1 MTKAIDKITSEGVSR
16 RGFLGGL
23 AALSGAVAIGAAGCS
38 PKSGDEGESNGGST
52 TPTAKT
58 SDADPI
64 APAAVPAA
72 WDEEADVVIVGTGGG
87 LVAAVYAAMKGKK
100 VTVLEKGATW
110 GGSSKETDIFSVLG
124 SKTQQAIYQAL
135 GAQLAE
141 INPEGAA
148 QLSALGQLPPE
159 VMRQQWMATYFTR
172 PNGGDTGELPDGTT
186 GLRAC
191 APVQPMLQTL
201 CTCIPDA
208 IDFMAGCGVPWGPV
222 TMFGSAGMI
231 SGVCPQGSETGGI
244 VARANYSAFEI
255 LYNKAVEL
263 GASFHFSTPATALVM
278 DGDKVVGVTCSGE
291 VGNVKANDGVIL
303 ATGGMTF
310 NQDLLKEYVPHVYH
324 RCFNSTATSGDE
336 GDGIRMGL
344 GAGATISGY
353 DSSFIF
359 DGGVDNGVW
368 GRYLYKGDVQVS
380 RQPWCS
386 FTNAGNRIP
395 YYPVTT
401 LGFTKQAGIH
411 MHNPGHCSY
420 VVFDSHYDEIIKN
433 WDATGKNQLICRN
446 PITREKWAAAGDN
459 VKRFT
464 SGSLD
469 EDYTIGMQE
478 GIDGGYIFTA
488 NTLEELADKMG
499 LQRSVV
505 TGAVANWNAMCDAGE
520 DTLYHLDPAWLVKVQ
535 DGPFYGMK
543 VGGTVLATMC
553 GLTVNTS
560 MQVLNAKAEP
570 ICGLYATGCTAGGL
584 GGDSNYG
591 DCRNPGGG
599 VAMSCGTAY
608 LAAQTIC
615 G

>member
-1 MTKAIDKITSEGVSR
+1 MTKSITTMQSEGVSR

-23 AALSGAVAIGAAGCS
+23 AALSGAVAISAVGCS
-38 PKSGDEGESNGGST
+38 PKSGDGSNGGST
-52 TPTAKT
+52 PAAKT
-58 SDADPI
+58 SEADPI
-64 APAAVPAA
+64 APVAVPAA
-72 WDEEADVVIVGTGGG
+72 WDEEADVVVVGTGGG

-124 SKTQQAIYQAL
+124 TKTQQAIDQAL
-135 GAQLAE
+135 AQQLADV
-141 INPEGAA
+141 NPAAAA
-148 QLSALGQLPPE
+148 QMAAMGQLPPE
-159 VMRQQWMATYFTR
+159 AMRMQWLGTYMTK
-172 PNGGDTGELPDGTT
+172 PNDGSNGELPDGTT
-186 GLRAC
+186 GDRPC
-191 APVQPMLQTL
+191 AAIVPMLQVL
-201 CTCIPDA
+201 VNCIPEA
-208 IDFMAGCGVPWGPV
+208 IDFMGGVGVPWGPV
-222 TMFGSAGMI
+222 TMFGSTGLV
-231 SGVCPQGSETGGI
+231 SGLCPQGSEAGGI

-263 GASFHFSTPATALVM
+263 GASFHFRTPAKALVM
-278 DGDKVVGVTCSGE
+278 DGDKVVGVSCSGE
-291 VGNVKANDGVIL
+291 IGNVKANDGVIL

-310 NQDLLKEYVPHVYH
+310 NQDMLKEYVPHVYH
-324 RCFNSTATSGDE
+324 RCFNSTATSSDE

-359 DGGVDNGVW
+359 DGGVDNGTW

-380 RQPWCS
+380 RQPWLS
-386 FTNAGNRIP
+386 ITNAGDRVP

-401 LGFTKQAGIH
+401 LGFTKQSGIH
-411 MHNPGHCSY
+411 MSNPGHCSY
-420 VVFDSHYDEIIKN
+420 VIFDSHYDEIIKN

-478 GIDGGYIFTA
+478 GIDAGYIFKA
-488 NTLEELADKMG
+488 DSIAELADKMG
-499 LQRSVV
+499 LDAGVV
-505 TGAVANWNAMCDAGE
+505 ENAVKNWNAVCDAGI
-520 DTLYHLDPAWLVKVQ
+520 DPLYHYDPAWLIKVQ

-560 MQVLNAKAEP
+560 MQVLNAKGTP
-570 ICGLYATGCTAGGL
+570 IKGLYASGCTTGGL

-608 LAAQTIC
+608 QAAKTIC

>member
-1 MTKAIDKITSEGVSR
+1 MTKANNTIQSEGVSR

-23 AALSGAVAIGAAGCS
+23 AAFSGAVAMGAAGCS
-38 PKSGDEGESNGGST
+38 PKPNGGGSDGGST
-52 TPTAKT
+52 PAAKA
-58 SDADPI
+58 SEADPI

-72 WDEEADVVIVGTGGG
+72 WDEESDVVVVGTGGG
-87 LVAAVYAAMKGKK
+87 LVAAVYAAMNGKK
-100 VTVLEKGATW
+100 VTVLEKAATW

-124 SKTQQAIYQAL
+124 TKTQQAIYQAL

-141 INPEGAA
+141 ANPAAAA

-159 VMRQQWMATYFTR
+159 AMRQQWMGTYFTR

-186 GLRAC
+186 GPRAC

-231 SGVCPQGSETGGI
+231 SGVCPQGSEAGGI

-263 GASFHFSTPATALVM
+263 GVSFHFYTPATALVM

-291 VGNVKANDGVIL
+291 IGNVKANDGVIL

-310 NQDLLKEYVPHVYH
+310 NQDMLKEYVPHVYH
-324 RCFNSTATSGDE
+324 RCFNSTATSGDT

-359 DGGVDNGVW
+359 DGGVDNGTW

-446 PITREKWAAAGDN
+446 PVTREKWAAAGDN

-478 GIDGGYIFTA
+478 GIDAGYIFKA
-488 NTLEELADKMG
+488 DTLDELADKMG

-505 TGAVANWNAMCDAGE
+505 NGAVSNWNAMCDAGE
-520 DTLYHLDPAWLVKVQ
+520 DPLYHLDPAWLVKVSARFCLLVVI
-535 DGPFYGMK
+535 PPIP
-543 VGGTVLATMC
+543 
-553 GLTVNTS
+553 
-560 MQVLNAKAEP
+560 LN
-570 ICGLYATGCTAGGL
+570 L
-584 GGDSNYG
+584 
-591 DCRNPGGG
+591 
-599 VAMSCGTAY
+599 V
-608 LAAQTIC
+608 
-615 G
+615 